1 MSLTKVSFSMI
12 NGAVANILDF
22 GADPTGATDS
32 TAAIQAAINS
42 FATGQGTVK
51 FPRGSYLV
59 TSTLTV
65 NQSGINLVGDGMR
78 VSCIV
83 FAPTA
88 ADTCIFIGKGGEGT
102 TDGGIISE
110 CSVSNLWFFSGDT
123 TYKKIA
129 VEFKDQGEC
138 EFSNIKIGPI
148 GNWSGAGSIGLRTRG
163 RQMFWVKECSITA
176 DIPINIGFNDNSPT
190 LCSDLFTFKNI
201 LLSSAVNQPNI
212 LIDDKV
218 VLFSTVFDTV
228 SMNGGT
234 YGVYWNNTTGGI
246 AQSTSLSLLNCRYEQ
261 ADDPTKYAFYIN
273 PPSLVGLQMT
283 SCIFGGAGAYP
294 VNGLYLRNCGSACLQ
309 TCNVEVIGGREL
321 INADSTVARLE
332 LVNNFMQTGGISA
345 ITGMTLVRAD
355 KNVISSGLPETGLFL
370 TTTGINYTLNSS
382 LSSST
387 IDLANGAVHVVP
399 SFVGYIFIATN
410 DDASAT
416 FVLSGATNSVAE
428 TSDPT
433 GVFSVTK
440 GTASS
445 YNVYYDVGNARY
457 EIQNN
462 RGSAKKIRLTFLGT
476 NAGF

>member
-1 MSLTKVSFSMI
+1 MSLTKVTFSMI
-12 NGAVANILDF
+12 SGAVANILDF
-22 GADPTGATDS
+22 GADPTGSADS

-42 FATGQGTVK
+42 FATGQGTVR

-59 TSTLTV
+59 TSTLIV

-78 VSCIV
+78 VSRIV

-88 ADTCIFIGKGGEGT
+88 ADTCVFIGKGGEGT

-110 CSVSNLWFFSGDT
+110 CSVNNLWFYSDDT

-138 EFSNIKIGPI
+138 EFSNVKVGPI

-176 DIPINIGFNDNSPT
+176 DIPINIGFNDNAPT
-190 LCSDLFTFKNI
+190 LCADFFTFKNL
-201 LLSSAVNQPNI
+201 LLSSAANQPNI
-212 LIDDKV
+212 QIDDKV
-218 VLFSTVFDTV
+218 VLFNTVFDTV
-228 SMNGGT
+228 SMNNGT
-234 YGVYWNNTTGGI
+234 YGIYWNNTTGGI

-261 ADDPTKYAFYIN
+261 SNDPTKYAFYIN
-273 PPSLVGLQMT
+273 PPGLIGFQMT
-283 SCIFGGAGAYP
+283 SCIFGGANAYP
-294 VNGLYLRNCGSACLQ
+294 VNGLFLRNCGSACLQ
-309 TCNVEVIGGREL
+309 TCNVDVVGGREL
-321 INADSTVARLE
+321 INANSTVARLE

-355 KNVISSGLPETGLFL
+355 KNTVSSGLPETGLFL
-370 TTTGINYTLNSS
+370 TTTAINYTLNAALTSP
-382 LSSST
+382 T
-387 IDLANGAVHVVP
+387 IDLDNGAVHVVP

-416 FVLSGATNSVAE
+416 FVLSGATNSTAE
-428 TSDPT
+428 TSDPS
-433 GVFSVTK
+433 GVFSITK
-440 GTASS
+440 GTAAS

-457 EIQNN
+457 EIENN